1 MQQLKTKTISRV
13 IIAWLIF
20 SSL

>member
-1 MQQLKTKTISRV
+1 MQQLKAKTISQV

-20 SSL
+20 SLL